1 MLQPDI
7 PHIDEHVSKVE
18 CIGVK
23 TQQKLLDIKGAAAAV
38 GIQDLN
44 VIHNSITRG
53 GLELD
58 ATRNPITTGGQSTAA
73 RNTSVSSTTPPHRF
87 ECATCIRKGRS
98 GLAEQ
103 PLSLPLM
110 ATQGLYLC
118 LCALAEEGLTRSAE
132 SLQHTMGTCCRVVCL
147 AFDWQYNPSSG

>member
-44 VIHNSITRG
+44 VIHNSITTG
-53 GLELD
+53 GQSTPQCHAQLHHHRWAEHTSAEHL
-58 ATRNPITTGGQSTAA
+58 NIIHNSITTGGQSTTAQNGEMLQGNIPGLVRQPQSFIWRTA
-73 RNTSVSSTTPPHRF
+73 GCFFNWVKESEVVLQSGTHCVGTAHSLLSPK
-87 ECATCIRKGRS
+87 RKQS
-98 GLAEQ
+98 I
-103 PLSLPLM
+103 
-110 ATQGLYLC
+110 
-118 LCALAEEGLTRSAE
+118 
-132 SLQHTMGTCCRVVCL
+132 
-147 AFDWQYNPSSG
+147 

>member
-44 VIHNSITRG
+44 VIHNSIT
-53 GLELD
+53 
-58 ATRNPITTGGQSTAA
+58 TGGHST
-73 RNTSVSSTTPPHRF
+73 PEWHP
-87 ECATCIRKGRS
+87 
-98 GLAEQ
+98 
-103 PLSLPLM
+103 
-110 ATQGLYLC
+110 
-118 LCALAEEGLTRSAE
+118 
-132 SLQHTMGTCCRVVCL
+132 
-147 AFDWQYNPSSG
+147 

>member
-44 VIHNSITRG
+44 VIHNSIT
-53 GLELD
+53 
-58 ATRNPITTGGQSTAA
+58 TGGHSTAA
-73 RNTSVSSTTPPHRF
+73 PKYSDAAGDRVWPCEATPILHL
-87 ECATCIRKGRS
+87 EDS
-98 GLAEQ
+98 WL
-103 PLSLPLM
+103 LL
-110 ATQGLYLC
+110 QGG
-118 LCALAEEGLTRSAE
+118 E
-132 SLQHTMGTCCRVVCL
+132 V
-147 AFDWQYNPSSG
+147 